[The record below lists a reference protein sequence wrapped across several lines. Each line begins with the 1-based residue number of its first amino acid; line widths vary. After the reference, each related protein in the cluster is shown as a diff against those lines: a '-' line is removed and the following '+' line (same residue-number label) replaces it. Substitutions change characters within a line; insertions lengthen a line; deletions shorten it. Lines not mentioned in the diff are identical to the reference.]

1 MEKILDTQIYEKKR
15 LNEKLC
21 YKQLESGLKVY
32 FFPKPGY
39 TKKYAI
45 FATNYGSVDNV
56 FIPIGEREPIEVP
69 EGIAHFLEHKLFEE
83 PGENIFD
90 KFSDYGADV
99 NAFTNFNQ
107 TAYLFNTTDNF
118 HKSLESLIK
127 FVQHP
132 HFTDEN
138 VEKEKG
144 IIGQEINMYRDNA
157 SWRVF
162 FNLLNAMYK
171 EHPVKIDIAGTVES
185 IQGISKELLYKSYN
199 TFYNPSNMVLV
210 IAGDLSFDKILETI
224 DRAEKKDYKKI
235 KEIDRDYGDENE
247 GIKTKLVEEEMMIST
262 PIFYIGFK
270 DNQLGLK
277 GEEGVKKDV
286 VTNMILDMLFS
297 SSSQFYNDLYDEG
310 LIDSSFGAYFTG
322 KESYGHSLIVGQS
335 KKPKVVYDRILKMF
349 KKDIEDIL
357 TEDDFKRMKRNSIGE
372 FLMGCNSVE
381 FLANNFVD
389 LYFDG
394 FLLIDY
400 LDLLESIRYEDVL
413 ERFKEHFKEESAV
426 QSIINPLSS

>member
-1 MEKILDTQIYEKKR
+1 MDIEIYEKDKIDER
-15 LNEKLC
+15 LYFKELD
-21 YKQLESGLKVY
+21 SGLKIY
-32 FFPKPGY
+32 FFPKRGY

-56 FIPIGEREPIEVP
+56 FIPLGEKEPIEVP

-83 PGENIFD
+83 PDQNIFD

-99 NAFTNFNQ
+99 NAFTNFDQ

-118 HKSLESLIK
+118 HESLETLVK

-138 VEKEKG
+138 VDKEKG
-144 IIGQEINMYRDNA
+144 IIAQEINMYKDNA

-162 FNLLNAMYK
+162 FNLLNAMYT
-171 EHPVKIDIAGTVES
+171 EHPVKIDIAGTVDS
-185 IQGISKELLYKSYN
+185 IQDINKELLYKSYN
-199 TFYNPSNMVLV
+199 TFYNPSNMVLA
-210 IAGDLSFDKILETI
+210 ISGDLSFEEIIATVEK
-224 DRAEKKDYKKI
+224 AERKDYEKVE
-235 KEIDRDYGDENE
+235 EIDRDYGSETE
-247 GIKTKLVEEEMMIST
+247 YIKTDFVEEEMMIST
-262 PIFYIGFK
+262 PIFYMGFK

-277 GEEGVKKDV
+277 GEELVKKDLI
-286 VTNMILDMLFS
+286 TNLILEILFS
-297 SSSQFYNDLYDEG
+297 SSSPFYNELYDEG
-310 LIDSSFGAYFTG
+310 LIDSSFGAYYTG
-322 KESYGHSLIVGQS
+322 KESYGHSIVLGQA
-335 KKPKVVYDRILKMF
+335 KKPKLVYDRILDLF
-349 KKDIEDIL
+349 KGDVESIIPKED
-357 TEDDFKRMKRNSIGE
+357 FNRMMKNSIGD

-400 LDLLESIRYEDVL
+400 LDLLESIKYKDL
-413 ERFKEHFKEESAV
+413 IQRFKEHFKEDNV
-426 QSIINPLSS
+426 VLSIINPLSNS

>member
-1 MEKILDTQIYEKKR
+1 MDTQIYEKKR